1 MQELEKGT
9 LSIDSENIMPI
20 IKKWLYSDTDIFIR
34 ELVSNA
40 NDAITKLKKLKDI
53 GEADFSDDE
62 EFKIKVV
69 IDKEGKTI
77 TISDNGLGMSADEI
91 KEYINQI
98 AFSGAKG
105 FVEKYQDKLGEDA
118 IIGHFGLGFYS
129 AFMVSDKVEIHSK
142 NFKGELA
149 AHWISDGKAEYSLG
163 ESDKQARGTDVV
175 LHVNEES
182 ADFLLD
188 YKIREILEK
197 YCSFMPVEIYLNA
210 DEDPINKTPLWT
222 RKPSEITDEE
232 YKSFYKST
240 FKDFNDPLFWIHL
253 NMDHPFTLK
262 GILYFPRLKHH
273 MEQVEG
279 QVKLFCNQVYVA
291 DNVKEVI
298 PEYLLLLKGVLDCP
312 DIPLNVSRSFLQTD
326 GNVTKMSSYVSRKVA
341 DKLNSIYKKERENY
355 EENWSHISPFIKYGS
370 IKERDFY
377 DKMAK
382 SIIYETTKGDYA
394 TLSDFIERNSGAGS
408 EEPLK
413 EIYYSNNKALQA
425 QYINLIKEQGLEAV
439 ILETGLDAP
448 FISYVE
454 NYENIRFIRIDSALA
469 EALKGEEVS
478 EEEASTIKEL
488 FSKLNEN
495 IKVESL
501 KTENV
506 PAILTQTEESRRMEE
521 MQAMFGGMGM
531 PMPEAKHELIIN
543 TKNPLI
549 ARLVKEEDESKKE
562 LISNHIYDIAKFNQK
577 QLTPEEKNE
586 FITRTNEILLKLL

>member
-1 MQELEKGT
+1 METGT
-9 LSIDSENIMPI
+9 LVVNSENIMPI

-53 GEADFSDDE
+53 GETDFSDDE

-69 IDKEGKTI
+69 VDKEAKTI

-105 FVEKYQDKLGEDA
+105 FVEKYQDKLGGEDA

-142 NFKGELA
+142 TFKEEPS

-163 ESDKQARGTDVV
+163 ESEKETRGTDVI
-175 LHVNEES
+175 LHINEES

-188 YKIREILEK
+188 YKVREILEK
-197 YCSFMPVEIYLNA
+197 YCSFMPIEIYLNA
-210 DEDPINKTPLWT
+210 DEDPINKTPLWI

-232 YKSFYKST
+232 YKSFYKQT
-240 FKDFNDPLFWIHL
+240 FRDFNDPLFWIHL

-262 GILYFPRLKHH
+262 GILYFPRLKHQ
-273 MEQVEG
+273 MEQIEG
-279 QVKLFCNQVYVA
+279 QVKLFCNQVFVA

-298 PEYLLLLKGVLDCP
+298 PEYLLLLKGILDCP

-326 GNVTKMSSYVSRKVA
+326 GNVAKMSSYVSRKVA
-341 DKLNSIYKKERENY
+341 DKLNSIYKKERESY
-355 EENWSHISPFIKYGS
+355 EESWIHISPFIKYGS
-370 IKERDFY
+370 IKDKDFY
-377 DKMAK
+377 DKMSK
-382 SIIYETTKGDYA
+382 SIIYETTKEDYI
-394 TLSDFIERNSGAGS
+394 TLADFRETNKKD
-408 EEPLK
+408 EEELT
-413 EIYYSNNKALQA
+413 EIYYSNNRALQA
-425 QYINLIKEQGLEAV
+425 SYISLLEEQGLEAV
-439 ILETGLDAP
+439 ILEMGIDAP

-454 NYENIRFIRIDSALA
+454 NYENVRFVRIDAALA
-469 EALKGEEVS
+469 DALKGEEVS
-478 EEEASTIKEL
+478 EEEAEKIKGL
-488 FSKLNEN
+488 FSKLNN
-495 IKVESL
+495 SIKVESL
-501 KTENV
+501 KTGSV
-506 PAILTQTEESRRMEE
+506 PAILTQTEESRRMQE

-531 PMPEAKHELIIN
+531 PIPEASYELIVN

-549 ARLVKEEDESKKE
+549 AKLLNEEDENKKE
-562 LISNHIYDIAKFNQK
+562 LISNHIYDIAQFNQK
-577 QLTPEEKNE
+577 ILTPEEKNN
-586 FITRTNEILLKLL
+586 FVARTNEILLKLLG

>member
-1 MQELEKGT
+1 METGT
-9 LSIDSENIMPI
+9 LVVNSENIMPI

-53 GEADFSDDE
+53 GETDFSDDE

-69 IDKEGKTI
+69 VDKEAKTI

-105 FVEKYQDKLGEDA
+105 FVEKYQDKLGGEDA

-142 NFKGELA
+142 TFKEEPS

-163 ESDKQARGTDVV
+163 ESEKETRGTDVI
-175 LHVNEES
+175 LHINEES

-188 YKIREILEK
+188 YKVREILEK
-197 YCSFMPVEIYLNA
+197 YCSFMPIEIYLNA
-210 DEDPINKTPLWT
+210 DEDPINKTPLWI

-232 YKSFYKST
+232 YKSFYKQT
-240 FKDFNDPLFWIHL
+240 FRDFNDPLFWIHL

-262 GILYFPRLKHH
+262 GILYFPRLKHQ
-273 MEQVEG
+273 MEQIEG
-279 QVKLFCNQVYVA
+279 QVKLFCNQVFVA

-298 PEYLLLLKGVLDCP
+298 PEYLLLLKGILDCP

-326 GNVTKMSSYVSRKVA
+326 GNVAKMSSYVSRKVA
-341 DKLNSIYKKERENY
+341 DKLNSIYKKERESY
-355 EENWSHISPFIKYGS
+355 EESWIHISPFIKYGS
-370 IKERDFY
+370 IKDKDFY
-377 DKMAK
+377 DKMSK
-382 SIIYETTKGDYA
+382 SIIYETTKEDYI
-394 TLSDFIERNSGAGS
+394 TLADFRETNKKD
-408 EEPLK
+408 EEELT
-413 EIYYSNNKALQA
+413 EIYYSNNRALQA
-425 QYINLIKEQGLEAV
+425 SYISLLEEQGLEAV
-439 ILETGLDAP
+439 ILEMGIDAP

-454 NYENIRFIRIDSALA
+454 NYENVRFVRIDAALA
-469 EALKGEEVS
+469 DALKGEEVS
-478 EEEASTIKEL
+478 EEEAEKIKGL
-488 FSKLNEN
+488 FSKLNN
-495 IKVESL
+495 SIKVESL
-501 KTENV
+501 KTGSV
-506 PAILTQTEESRRMEE
+506 PAILTQTEESRRMQE

-531 PMPEAKHELIIN
+531 PVPEASYELIIN

-549 ARLVKEEDESKKE
+549 AKLLNEEDENKKE
-562 LISNHIYDIAKFNQK
+562 LISNHIYDIAQFNQK
-577 QLTPEEKNE
+577 ILTPEEKNN
-586 FITRTNEILLKLL
+586 FVARTNEILLKLLG

>member
-1 MQELEKGT
+1 METGT
-9 LSIDSENIMPI
+9 LVVNSENIMPI

-53 GEADFSDDE
+53 GETDFSDDE

-69 IDKEGKTI
+69 VDKEAKTI

-105 FVEKYQDKLGEDA
+105 FVEKYQDKLGGEDA

-142 NFKGELA
+142 TFKEEPS

-163 ESDKQARGTDVV
+163 ESEKETRGTDVI
-175 LHVNEES
+175 LHINEES

-188 YKIREILEK
+188 YKVREILEK
-197 YCSFMPVEIYLNA
+197 YCSFMPIEIYLNA
-210 DEDPINKTPLWT
+210 DEDPINKTPLWI

-232 YKSFYKST
+232 YKSFYKQT
-240 FKDFNDPLFWIHL
+240 FRDFNDPLFWIHL

-262 GILYFPRLKHH
+262 GILYFPRLKHQ
-273 MEQVEG
+273 MEQIEG
-279 QVKLFCNQVYVA
+279 QVKLFCNQVFVA

-298 PEYLLLLKGVLDCP
+298 PEYLLLLKGILDCP

-326 GNVTKMSSYVSRKVA
+326 GNVAKMSSYVSRKVA
-341 DKLNSIYKKERENY
+341 DKLNSIYKKERESY
-355 EENWSHISPFIKYGS
+355 EESWIHISPFIKYGS
-370 IKERDFY
+370 IKDKDFY
-377 DKMAK
+377 DKMSK
-382 SIIYETTKGDYA
+382 SIIYETTKEDYI
-394 TLSDFIERNSGAGS
+394 TLADFRETNKKD
-408 EEPLK
+408 EEELT
-413 EIYYSNNKALQA
+413 EIYYSNNRALQA
-425 QYINLIKEQGLEAV
+425 TYISLLEEQGLEAV
-439 ILETGLDAP
+439 ILEMGIDAP

-454 NYENIRFIRIDSALA
+454 NYENVRFVRIDAALA
-469 EALKGEEVS
+469 DALKGEEVS
-478 EEEASTIKEL
+478 EEEAEKIKGL
-488 FSKLNEN
+488 FSKLNN
-495 IKVESL
+495 SIKVESL
-501 KTENV
+501 KTGSV
-506 PAILTQTEESRRMEE
+506 PAILTQTEESRRMQE

-531 PMPEAKHELIIN
+531 PIPEASYELIVN

-549 ARLVKEEDESKKE
+549 AKLLNEEDENKKE
-562 LISNHIYDIAKFNQK
+562 LISNHIYDIAQFNQK
-577 QLTPEEKNE
+577 ILTPEEKNN
-586 FITRTNEILLKLL
+586 FVARTNEILLKLLG